1 MELGGHPEPRPD
13 WRSDGPGLRGKSDM
27 SPLNW
32 MFQGLVVA
40 LFALC
45 SLLLGKSPPE
55 FARRATSFLCW
66 CKERRQRKHLKTHLA
81 SSQSGC
87 STTGDRPQ
95 LASRLEQFPLDARR
109 TFHESAAHTSP
120 HGKAAPHGDVWA
132 PRPSGV
138 HGLHR
143 GNCLSREAS
152 CRPATAVLEVVSVSS
167 LGQMGFQVLSFASFS
182 LHQQRKGGRRPGE
195 IRRALPQGANA
206 ARE

>member
-1 MELGGHPEPRPD
+1 
-13 WRSDGPGLRGKSDM
+13 M

-120 HGKAAPHGDVWA
+120 HGMAVILRRRVGSTCDGSFALHPGGTVRAARRVVARARRCCSGCRVIARSNGFSGAFFCLLFFAPAKKRRSPAGRNPAGSPAGSERRARIAAPNS
-132 PRPSGV
+132 RP
-138 HGLHR
+138 
-143 GNCLSREAS
+143 
-152 CRPATAVLEVVSVSS
+152 
-167 LGQMGFQVLSFASFS
+167 
-182 LHQQRKGGRRPGE
+182 
-195 IRRALPQGANA
+195 
-206 ARE
+206 